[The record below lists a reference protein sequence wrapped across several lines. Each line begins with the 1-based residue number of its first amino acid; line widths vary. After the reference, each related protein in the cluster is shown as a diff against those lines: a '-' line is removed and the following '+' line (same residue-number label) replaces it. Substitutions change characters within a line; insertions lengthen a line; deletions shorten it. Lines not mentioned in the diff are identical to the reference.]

1 MSVNYYNTSL
11 RNLTYR
17 LRAFKEDLPK
27 YLEEAVREKESV
39 IVDAVRQKQL
49 YNRGINGRGVKIM
62 SYRPY
67 TPYTRQLKKE
77 KGQPHARVTLRDT
90 GLFHEWMYVE
100 YTSEGFYITSEDI
113 KTEGLVEK
121 YGPEIFRLT
130 NQNLKDILDK
140 HIRKELRKKIRAAA
154 AQAKR
159 AARIKAEY
167 ERERRRVERQAAKWR
182 AKGKTYL

>member
-11 RNLTYR
+11 KNLTYR
-17 LRAFKEDLPK
+17 LRAFKEDLPR

-39 IVDAVRQKQL
+39 IVDAVRKKQL

-67 TPYTRQLKKE
+67 TPYTRQLKKA

-90 GLFHEWMYVE
+90 GIFHEWMYVE

-113 KTEGLVEK
+113 KTEGLVKK
-121 YGPEIFRLT
+121 YGSEIFRLT

-159 AARIKAEY
+159 VAKFRAEY
-167 ERERRRVERQAAKWR
+167 EK
-182 AKGKTYL
+182 KYGKINVYRSKYADED